1 LITDHVG
8 GQGARVAS
16 LELVVALGL
25 AVLVGTGVA
34 QRVHVPP
41 PAVLLVVG
49 IVLGLVPVLRET
61 HLPPEAVLLLFLP
74 ILLYWE
80 SFTSSWRE
88 IRSNAR
94 VVVLL
99 STVLVVLTAA
109 LVAVAAHVLG
119 MDWGPAWVLGA
130 AVAPTDATAVS
141 VLGGMLPRRLSETL
155 RAESLV
161 NDGTALVI
169 YSLAIAVTA
178 DGEELTAG
186 RLGTMVL
193 ISYGGGIV
201 AGLVVSWVTVQ
212 VRRRL
217 QDPAQHALL
226 ALVAPLSAY
235 LLAETVEASGV
246 LAAVVCGLRV
256 SRVSPRLFPAA
267 ARRHVRT
274 IMSFLSALLN
284 AALFVLVG
292 LEVVSAVANL
302 GGRGL
307 TSGLVVVA
315 AVSAAVVGAR
325 FAWLFT
331 SPYLIRLLDRRP
343 QQRRLRL
350 GARPRAVMAAAGFRG
365 AVSLALALAVPQT
378 LASGRPFPD
387 RDLIVFVTAGVIAV
401 TLLLQAPLMP
411 AVVRW
416 ARLGSD
422 EQAVERERRRAEMT
436 ALQEALDALPGLAE
450 DLGTDEEVADQLRT
464 EYARRLQILSAH
476 DHDEPAE
483 DAVSRERQHVDL
495 RVALL
500 GHKHD
505 TIVRLWERDEIDDS
519 TLQQVQA
526 VFDLERASVEKHR
539 DIT

>member
-1 LITDHVG
+1 M
-8 GQGARVAS
+8 AS
-16 LELVVALGL
+16 LELVVAIGL
-25 AVLVGTGVA
+25 AVLVVTAVA
-34 QRVHVPP
+34 RRVHVPP
-41 PAVLLVVG
+41 PALLLVAG
-49 IVLGLVPVLRET
+49 ILLGLVPALRET

-109 LVAVAAHVLG
+109 LVAVAAHALG
-119 MDWGPAWVLGA
+119 MMWGPAWVLGA

-141 VLGGMLPRRLSETL
+141 VLGRVLPRRLAETL

-161 NDGTALVI
+161 NDGTALVV
-169 YSLAIAVTA
+169 YGLAIAVTA
-178 DGEELTAG
+178 EGEELTAG
-186 RLGTMVL
+186 RLGLMVL

-201 AGLVVSWVTVQ
+201 AGLVVSWLTIQ

-226 ALVAPLSAY
+226 ALLAPLSAY
-235 LLAETVEASGV
+235 LLAEAVEASGV
-246 LAAVVCGLRV
+246 LAAVVSGLWV
-256 SRVSPRLFPAA
+256 SRVSPRLFPPA

-274 IMSFLSALLN
+274 IMSFISALLN

-292 LEVVSAVANL
+292 LEVVSAVGNL
-302 GGRGL
+302 GGDGL
-307 TSGLVVVA
+307 AAGLITAA
-315 AVSAAVVGAR
+315 AVSTAVIGAR
-325 FAWLFT
+325 FGWLFT
-331 SPYLIRLLDRRP
+331 SPYLIRLLDRSPR
-343 QQRRLRL
+343 QRRLRL
-350 GARPRAVMAAAGFRG
+350 GARPRTVMAAAGFRG

-378 LASGRPFPD
+378 LGSGEPFPD
-387 RDLIVFVTAGVIAV
+387 RDVIVFVTAAVIAV
-401 TLLLQAPLMP
+401 TLLLQAPLLP

-422 EQAVERERRRAEMT
+422 EDAIERERRRAEII
-436 ALQEALDALPGLAE
+436 ALQEALDALPGLVE
-450 DLGTDEEVADQLRT
+450 QLGTDGEVAEQLRS
-464 EYARRLQILSAH
+464 EYDRRLQILCAT
-476 DHDEPAE
+476 DHDGPAAE
-483 DAVSRERQHVDL
+483 DAVSREKQHVDL

-500 GHKHD
+500 GRKHD
-505 TIVRLWERDEIDDS
+505 TIVRLWDRNEIDDS
-519 TLQQVQA
+519 VLQEVQA
-526 VFDLERASVEKHR
+526 VFDLERVSVEKHR